1 MRLRFAALLILLI
14 AVAVSLI
21 GCAKVI
27 DTQTE
32 TVEATIVE
40 TRLTPGYYTTMI
52 VGKTQILQWHPP
64 IYRTTL
70 KYNDIT
76 ENIYESEL
84 YSIAHGFNGDT
95 IQCSLITETYDDG
108 TVNQYL
114 EWRK

>member
-1 MRLRFAALLILLI
+1 MRKAIGLILLI

-32 TVEATIVE
+32 TVEAIIVE
-40 TRLTPGYYTTMI
+40 TRFYPGYYTYIKSGQTTIM
-52 VGKTQILQWHPP
+52 QWHPP
-64 IYRTTL
+64 RYYTTL

-76 ENIYESEL
+76 EDIYGSEL
-84 YSIAHGFNGDT
+84 YSICHGKNGDT
-95 IQCSLITETYDDG
+95 IQCSLITEIYDDG
-108 TVNQYL
+108 TVKQFL